1 MMLHKSSI
9 TENTINR
16 NNFHFVKRNNVETLR
31 MSLIQSSGTQGI
43 AGKRENEHNWR
54 WKNS

>member
-9 TENTINR
+9 TENTINK